1 VDFKTI
7 INGMP
12 SYPGVGAATS
22 GSTSKA
28 QGNSAADL
36 DALFAN
42 LMKEASKTPE
52 ERARDAVLKK
62 HNMSEAD
69 YDRLPKDARAGIDSE
84 IAQAVK
90 RVSEQ
95 RRAQAAA
102 RNGAAV

>member
-1 VDFKTI
+1 M
-7 INGMP
+7 NGMP
-12 SYPGVGAATS
+12 SYPGVGAAAS
-22 GSTSKA
+22 GSISKA
-28 QGNSAADL
+28 QANSAADL

-69 YDRLPKDARAGIDSE
+69 YNRLPKDARTGIDAE

-90 RVSEQ
+90 RVSDQ
-95 RRAQAAA
+95 RRALAAA